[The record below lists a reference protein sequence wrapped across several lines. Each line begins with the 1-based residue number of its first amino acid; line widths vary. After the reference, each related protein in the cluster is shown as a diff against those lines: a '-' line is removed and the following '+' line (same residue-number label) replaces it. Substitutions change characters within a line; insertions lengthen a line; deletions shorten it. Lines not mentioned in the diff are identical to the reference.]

1 MVDTMT
7 AEQRHR
13 CMSHIRSRDTRP
25 ETMVRHYLF
34 SRGFRYRKNVR
45 ALPGTPDI
53 VLGRYRTVIFVNG
66 CFWHGHE
73 GCQYYTVPKTNTE
86 FWVDKVRRNKERDVK
101 VQYELAS
108 MGWHCITIW
117 ECELKPKV
125 RENTLESLAY
135 TLNRIFLQDRTLKQY
150 EMPEEE
156 PMMAAEDIHT
166 EWSK

>member
-53 VLGRYRTVIFVNG
+53 
-66 CFWHGHE
+66 
-73 GCQYYTVPKTNTE
+73 
-86 FWVDKVRRNKERDVK
+86 
-101 VQYELAS
+101 
-108 MGWHCITIW
+108 
-117 ECELKPKV
+117 
-125 RENTLESLAY
+125 SL
-135 TLNRIFLQDRTLKQY
+135 
-150 EMPEEE
+150 
-156 PMMAAEDIHT
+156 AAEDETPYNNSLHN
-166 EWSK
+166 K